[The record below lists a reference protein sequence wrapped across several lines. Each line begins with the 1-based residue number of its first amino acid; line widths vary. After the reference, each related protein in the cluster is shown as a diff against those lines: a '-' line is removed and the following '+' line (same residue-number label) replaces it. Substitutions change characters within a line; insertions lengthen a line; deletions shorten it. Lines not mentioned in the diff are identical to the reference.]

1 LLFTNGL
8 KCRNKCEVASIPY
21 FCFPTGLI
29 YLFWL
34 HRCFGEAGE
43 HQTTQFDK

>member
-21 FCFPTGLI
+21 FCFPTGL
-29 YLFWL
+29 LFNFSNHFSLLDLW
-34 HRCFGEAGE
+34 RV
-43 HQTTQFDK
+43 